1 MGIIWSLKTGKIG
14 INHSG
19 VLAVNKCTAKANTN
33 ECLVLEDSEG
43 MFGDLITVK
52 TKSETKTEMIKEIQS
67 SQGSW
72 MEKFPDLCD
81 TNKEIDLAIV
91 VYRRVRYLKS
101 QDLDNIAKVVLDAL
115 KGHLFEDDSQIVRLL
130 LVKKEAELLDGY
142 DTDSLV
148 ISFRSHDPERDMILI
163 NEKNNVM

>member
-1 MGIIWSLKTGKIG
+1 MT
-14 INHSG
+14 
-19 VLAVNKCTAKANTN
+19 VNKYTAKANTN

-43 MFGDLITVK
+43 SFGDLITVK
-52 TKSETKTEMIKEIQS
+52 TKSETKKEMIKEIQS

-72 MEKFPDLCD
+72 MEKFSYLHD

-91 VYRRVRYLKS
+91 VYRRVGYLKR

-130 LVKKEAELLDGY
+130 LVKKEAELLAGY

-148 ISFRSHDPERDMILI
+148 ISFRIHDPEKDMILI
-163 NEKNNVM
+163 NEKNNVMW

>member
-1 MGIIWSLKTGKIG
+1 M
-14 INHSG
+14 
-19 VLAVNKCTAKANTN
+19 NKPTAKTNMN
-33 ECLVLEDSEG
+33 ECLVLEGSEG
-43 MFGDLITVK
+43 SFGDLITVK

-72 MEKFPDLCD
+72 MEKFPHLRD
-81 TNKEIDLAIV
+81 TDKKIDLAIV
-91 VYRRVRYLKS
+91 VYRRVRYLKR

-115 KGHLFEDDSQIVRLL
+115 KGCLFGDDSQIVRLL
-130 LVKKEAELLDGY
+130 LVKKEAELLAGY

-148 ISFRSHDPERDMILI
+148 ISFRVHDPEKDMILI

>member
-1 MGIIWSLKTGKIG
+1 M
-14 INHSG
+14 
-19 VLAVNKCTAKANTN
+19 NKCTAKINTN

-43 MFGDLITVK
+43 SFRDLITVK
-52 TKSETKTEMIKEIQS
+52 TKNKTKPEMIKEIRS

-72 MEKFPDLCD
+72 MEKFQHIRD
-81 TNKEIDLAIV
+81 TDKIDMAIV
-91 VYRRVRYLKS
+91 VYRRVGYLKR

-115 KGHLFEDDSQIVRLL
+115 KGYLFGDDSQIVRLL
-130 LVKKEAELLDGY
+130 LVKKEAELLAGY

-148 ISFRSHDPERDMILI
+148 ISFRIHDPKRDMILI

>member
-1 MGIIWSLKTGKIG
+1 M
-14 INHSG
+14 
-19 VLAVNKCTAKANTN
+19 NKYTAKFNTN

-43 MFGDLITVK
+43 TFGDLITVK
-52 TKSETKTEMIKEIQS
+52 TKSETKKKMIEEIRS

-72 MEKFPDLCD
+72 MEKFPHLHDI
-81 TNKEIDLAIV
+81 NKKIDLSIV
-91 VYRRVRYLKS
+91 VYRRVGYLKR

-130 LVKKEAELLDGY
+130 LVKKEAELLAGY

-148 ISFRSHDPERDMILI
+148 ISFRIHDPKRDMILI
-163 NEKNNVM
+163 NEKIM